1 MTDHSIFIVLT
12 RPKTIV
18 SKVIHAFISDEY
30 THAAISFDKD
40 LKNMYSFGRKYTYIP
55 FIGRFKAENFDQGVY
70 RKCEHIHGLVIEIKV
85 TKEQHDKAKE
95 LINNFIDNS
104 SVYRYHYMGLV
115 YNFFRMQVSCEDR
128 FICSEFVYHILKE
141 SGITDFKIS
150 RNLVRPQTLLVN
162 MQNNVIYQGNL
173 KQRTSE
179 AQNALV
185 I

>member
-1 MTDHSIFIVLT
+1 
-12 RPKTIV
+12 
-18 SKVIHAFISDEY
+18 
-30 THAAISFDKD
+30 
-40 LKNMYSFGRKYTYIP
+40 
-55 FIGRFKAENFDQGVY
+55 VY